1 MDLQEKE
8 ELLVTVVSQVRMV
21 WLELRAL
28 PVIVV
33 FLELVDRKEPLEIP
47 AAQESPAFPEPE
59 VSLDVLEM
67 LVLRG
72 KLDLLEL
79 QEKMA
84 APGLLVL
91 RELADS
97 QESWDSP
104 DPREPTENL
113 EKLVRR
119 VLWVA
124 LV

>member
-1 MDLQEKE
+1 M
-8 ELLVTVVSQVRMV
+8 LV
-21 WLELRAL
+21 LRAL

-33 FLELVDRKEPLEIP
+33 LLELLDLKVPLEIP
-47 AAQESPAFPEPE
+47 VAQESPAYLEPG
-59 VSLDVLEM
+59 VSQDVLEM
-67 LVLRG
+67 LVLRA

-79 QEKMA
+79 LEKMA

-97 QESWDSP
+97 QESWDSL
-104 DPREPTENL
+104 DPREPMVNL

-119 VLWVA
+119 VWWVA